1 MARSR
6 AANQEKHPDVPRIA
20 WTVDELCAA
29 GKFSRSYYESEK
41 RAGRGPKETR
51 FGRAVRITP
60 PNAEAWI
67 ADRTT
72 SK

>member
-41 RAGRGPKETR
+41 RAGRGPKETYL
-51 FGRAVRITP
+51 GRAVRITP
-60 PNAEAWI
+60 PNAEAWL
-67 ADRTT
+67 ADRT

>member
-6 AANQEKHPDVPRIA
+6 AENQKKHSGIERLALTI
-20 WTVDELCAA
+20 DEFCAS
-29 GKFSRSYYESEK
+29 GHFSRSYYEAEK
-41 RAGRGPKETR
+41 RRGRGPKETR

-60 PNAEAWI
+60 PNAAAWI